1 MPQQTFEFMETAAA
15 SEASQ
20 AAPTSRLQ
28 PATSSSKRHSGNPT
42 KLSSNPAKLSGN
54 PAKQP
59 TATIGASPL
68 LFPLEPYVRSANKR
82 PNPLALHAHL
92 AVGASVSKLVPNE
105 ASLQDSSK
113 ATQDSS
119 EARQNSSNAA
129 PLPSDRQAVLQKLRL
144 QANCLDVSPASE
156 SNPAPVLAGQ
166 RQTFS
171 TGSSA
176 IDHTLLRGGLRQD
189 AISEW
194 IADAEGCGAA
204 ALSMIVAANALR
216 DHDRHAGE
224 SNSPIVIV
232 DPRNTF
238 YPPAAIALGIPADRM
253 VLVQPRCAAD
263 TVWAIDQSLR
273 CEAVAAVWAT
283 IDTRLDDRDA
293 RRFQL
298 AAEQGRT
305 PGFFVRPVRER
316 GKPSFAEVRLHVKK
330 GTGRSW
336 PDPGI
341 LNHSTPLQVTLDRA
355 RGGPLGKSVWIQ
367 IDDQARLIE
376 VTAPHEVAVP
386 QETRHETAAVHL
398 ASQLAHPKRAASRSR
413 QHRAG

>member
-15 SEASQ
+15 SGTPD
-20 AAPTSRLQ
+20 APR
-28 PATSSSKRHSGNPT
+28 ASSKTRVPSKSNSGKPNSGT
-42 KLSSNPAKLSGN
+42 SLSSKTAKRPGL
-54 PAKQP
+54 
-59 TATIGASPL
+59 TIGKSSL
-68 LFPLEPYVRSANKR
+68 LFPLEPYVRSPSKR
-82 PNPLALHAHL
+82 PASLALHSL
-92 AVGASVSKLVPNE
+92 LSVGCTPATPVLSEPT
-105 ASLQDSSK
+105 LQT
-113 ATQDSS
+113 APPQD
-119 EARQNSSNAA
+119 
-129 PLPSDRQAVLQKLRL
+129 DRQAVLQKLRL
-144 QANCLDVSPASE
+144 QANCLNVSPANE
-156 SNPAPVLAGQ
+156 SDPVVALAG
-166 RQTFS
+166 RGQTFS

-176 IDHTLLRGGLRQD
+176 LDHTLLRGGLRQD

-194 IADAEGCGAA
+194 IADAEGCGASA
-204 ALSMIVAANALR
+204 VSMIVAANALR
-216 DHDRHAGE
+216 AHDQQVGD
-224 SNSPIVIV
+224 SSSPIVII
-232 DPRNTF
+232 DSRKTF
-238 YPPAAIALGIPADRM
+238 YPPAAIALGIPAARM
-253 VLVQPRCAAD
+253 ILVQPRCAAD
-263 TVWAIDQSLR
+263 AVWAIDQALR

-305 PGFFVRPVRER
+305 PGFFVRPLRER

-336 PDPGI
+336 QDPEI

-376 VTAPHEVAVP
+376 VTAPHEVAVL

-398 ASQLAHPKRAASRSR
+398 ASQLAHPKRAAARGR

>member
-1 MPQQTFEFMETAAA
+1 
-15 SEASQ
+15 
-20 AAPTSRLQ
+20 
-28 PATSSSKRHSGNPT
+28 
-42 KLSSNPAKLSGN
+42 
-54 PAKQP
+54 
-59 TATIGASPL
+59 
-68 LFPLEPYVRSANKR
+68 
-82 PNPLALHAHL
+82 
-92 AVGASVSKLVPNE
+92 
-105 ASLQDSSK
+105 
-113 ATQDSS
+113 
-119 EARQNSSNAA
+119 
-129 PLPSDRQAVLQKLRL
+129 
-144 QANCLDVSPASE
+144 
-156 SNPAPVLAGQ
+156 
-166 RQTFS
+166 
-171 TGSSA
+171 
-176 IDHTLLRGGLRQD
+176 LLRGGLRQD

-216 DHDRHAGE
+216 AHDQQAGD
-224 SNSPIVIV
+224 SSSPIVII
-232 DPRNTF
+232 DSRQTF
-238 YPPAAIALGIPADRM
+238 YPPAAIALGIPAARM
-253 VLVQPRCAAD
+253 ILVQPRCAAD
-263 TVWAIDQSLR
+263 AVWAIDQSLR

-305 PGFFVRPVRER
+305 PGFFVRPLRER

-336 PDPGI
+336 QDPEI
-341 LNHSTPLQVTLDRA
+341 LSHSTPLQVTLDRA

-367 IDDQARLIE
+367 IDDQTRLIE